1 MANPSTNTIYVAINT
16 DVLMRATELEQTLI
30 KSYLTDL
37 ANALRKADETS
48 REIRAV
54 LQQYCKEGENVLY
67 QMV

>member
-54 LQQYCKEGENVLY
+54 LQQYCKEGESVLY
-67 QMV
+67 QMA